1 MALKIDYKDDIIK
14 DGGARKYQQT
24 TNDDGTISLTDKT
37 VYSQEGSTFAAKD
50 INETN
55 AAVNRLNHVTT
66 VTLTASGW
74 IYREASRT
82 YLQEVSLDGV
92 TAEDE
97 PLLVSALEDGANAST
112 QLAYSKAFGIVA
124 SGTATTGDGYVSFKT
139 YKKLATDITVGL
151 KGV

>member
-1 MALKIDYKDDIIK
+1 MALKTDYKDDIIK
-14 DGGARKYQQT
+14 DGGARKYKQT
-24 TNDDGTISLTDKT
+24 TNSDGTISLTDKT

-74 IYREASRT
+74 NQIEASGI
-82 YLQEVSLDGV
+82 YSQQLSLDGV

-97 PLLVSALEDGANAST
+97 PLLVSALEDGADTST

-124 SGTATTGDGYVSFKT
+124 SGTAVTGDGYVSFKT
-139 YKKLATDITVGL
+139 YKKPATDVTVGL

>member
-1 MALKIDYKDDIIK
+1 M
-14 DGGARKYQQT
+14 
-24 TNDDGTISLTDKT
+24 
-37 VYSQEGSTFAAKD
+37 
-50 INETN
+50 
-55 AAVNRLNHVTT
+55 NHVTT

-74 IYREASRT
+74 IYREASGT

-139 YKKLATDITVGL
+139 YKKPATDITVGL